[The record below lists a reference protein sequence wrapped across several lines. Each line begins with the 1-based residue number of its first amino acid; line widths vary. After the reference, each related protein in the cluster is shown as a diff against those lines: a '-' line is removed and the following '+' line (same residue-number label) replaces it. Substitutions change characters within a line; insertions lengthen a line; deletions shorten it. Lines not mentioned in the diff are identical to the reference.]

1 MQEIGTKILLGIP
14 IGSNK
19 NFISFFIQILEFI
32 LKELVEF
39 LKDSYKILLLI
50 PIGIL

>member
-14 IGSNK
+14 KDLIRILKVSL
-19 NFISFFIQILEFI
+19 QILEVI